1 VKKIVTVLATVMVAM
16 GLTAGSAG
24 AMTGFAFPEILVGIV
39 SRWHAGD
46 RDGAADLFYKTVP
59 LMRLEFQEGIGMAVR
74 KEVLKRRGLIA
85 DASTR
90 APGATIDPGT
100 RAALDRL
107 ITWTAAQEGL
117 AWISA

>member
-1 VKKIVTVLATVMVAM
+1 
-16 GLTAGSAG
+16 
-24 AMTGFAFPEILVGIV
+24 
-39 SRWHAGD
+39 
-46 RDGAADLFYKTVP
+46 
-59 LMRLEFQEGIGMAVR
+59 MAVR

-90 APGATIDPGT
+90 APGATIDAGT